1 MTIDFEGEITRA
13 RNKIDHNNFRI
24 ATEKLM
30 PWQED
35 ALRNE
40 IHELEIHIKY
50 LRLSHPKIINA

>member
-1 MTIDFEGEITRA
+1 MNIDFEGEITRA
-13 RNKIDHNNFRI
+13 RNEIDRNHFRI

-40 IHELEIHIKY
+40 IRELEIHVKY
-50 LRLSHPKIINA
+50 LRRNQPKTVSV